1 MITED
6 KLKALG
12 FERYEWRDEDGDSIV
27 DHKLKKGSVVI
38 EITNMEKVEITTQG
52 NYIELPKI
60 NKDSKLEQ
68 LINLLS

>member
-27 DHKLKKGSVVI
+27 DHKLKKRKCS
-38 EITNMEKVEITTQG
+38 N
-52 NYIELPKI
+52 
-60 NKDSKLEQ
+60 
-68 LINLLS
+68 